1 MRISDGTDKRHAY
14 DFYYAL
20 DLASEIGDRKYQG
33 INFNRDNSQ
42 AGLTTQESEDK
53 LYATSLSNG
62 ATLSDIAEKTL
73 DENVRLLTNVD
84 ERYTDKGDLLGTF
97 NLDHRFYR
105 KVNLRTQTKITQ
117 SF

>member
-53 LYATSLSNG
+53 LYATSLSTALHS
-62 ATLSDIAEKTL
+62 ATLQKRRSTKT
-73 DENVRLLTNVD
+73 
-84 ERYTDKGDLLGTF
+84 
-97 NLDHRFYR
+97 
-105 KVNLRTQTKITQ
+105 
-117 SF
+117 